1 VATACVALGLAAG
14 LGGCVSTQRKNA
26 RAELVADR
34 TLAGRAP
41 LRLHRPSRAVR
52 VVRVALVRGARASAF
67 VVTLRNRG
75 AEPATDVPLAV
86 GVRDAGGPRTEVD
99 GGGGL
104 GWFRTH
110 VPSIG
115 ADANATW
122 VFTARRPLPAGTPY
136 AVAGA
141 PGGAVVSRASGALP
155 ALDARVLPPHAPAA
169 ASGPHAHGAH
179 ATGRRNTARGT
190 VTVLLVNR
198 SAIPQYDVQVYAVAR
213 DGARVLAAG
222 AVSIDHLASHGQAR
236 VRVALVGDPGRH
248 TVRISAP
255 PTIFE

>member
-1 VATACVALGLAAG
+1 MAASARGRPVVAACVALALGSG

-41 LRLHRPSRAVR
+41 LRLRHASRSVR

-67 VVTLRNRG
+67 VVTLRDRG
-75 AEPATDVPLAV
+75 AAATDVPLAV
-86 GVRDAGGPRTEVD
+86 GVRGAGGRRIAAN
-99 GGGGL
+99 GRGGL

-115 ADANATW
+115 AGAGTTW
-122 VFTARRPLPAGTPY
+122 VFTARRALPAGTPY

-141 PGGAVVSRASGALP
+141 AGGAVASHVRGALP
-155 ALDARVLPPHAPAA
+155 SLAARAV
-169 ASGPHAHGAH
+169 
-179 ATGRRNTARGT
+179 GRARGG
-190 VTVLLVNR
+190 VVVALVNR

-213 DGARVLAAG
+213 DRGRVLAAG
-222 AVSIDHLASHGQAR
+222 AASIAHVGSQGRAR

-248 TVRISAP
+248 PVRVFAP